1 MAIVKGNIHAD
12 HDYDDNVIYAEEY
25 QHYVHILLEIK
36 RERIDRTEAKK
47 TTNNVGI

>member
-1 MAIVKGNIHAD
+1 MAMVEGNIHAD
-12 HDYDDNVIYAEEY
+12 HDYDHCIYAEEY

-47 TTNNVGI
+47 TTNNLGI